1 MKRTYPMIVEKGEH
15 GLFGYFPDLP
25 GLTVGGDTR
34 EELEALAREFMR
46 DYLEDYDRRGEPW
59 PEATPAVALTF
70 VEFDD
75 AKAKISTP
83 KAQVS

>member
-1 MKRTYPMIVEKGEH
+1 MKRTYPMIVEQGEH

-46 DYLEDYDRRGEPW
+46 DYLEDYDRRGVPW
-59 PEATPAVALTF
+59 PEPTQAVALTF

-75 AKAKISTP
+75 AEAVTQSP
-83 KAQVS
+83 QAQAH

>member
-1 MKRTYPMIVEKGEH
+1 MKRTYPMIVEQGEH

-46 DYLEDYDRRGEPW
+46 DYLQEIGRRGEPW
-59 PEATPAVALTF
+59 PEPTPAVALAF

-75 AKAKISTP
+75 AEAAP
-83 KAQVS
+83 AARRAQRQ

>member
-1 MKRTYPMIVEKGEH
+1 MKRTYPMIVEQGEH

-59 PEATPAVALTF
+59 PEATQAVALAY

-75 AKAKISTP
+75 AEVAP
-83 KAQVS
+83 AARQAQAQ

>member
-1 MKRTYPMIVEKGEH
+1 MKRTYPMIVEQGEH
-15 GLFGYFPDLP
+15 GLFGYFPDLL

-59 PEATPAVALTF
+59 PEATQAVALTF

-75 AKAKISTP
+75 AEAVTQSP
-83 KAQVS
+83 QAQAH